1 MSGCPEGWLVGW
13 VERAPVI
20 RVLNPSPGRHPSPA
34 HSFAFPAPPP
44 RGRSPPPPPPPPPQP
59 SLAGVSKRT
68 GVQIL
73 PEAQSHLPVGALG
86 PSSQSSSPS
95 LDHQHHLDLLGRK
108 VLMNMVMQMI
118 IGMKPI
124 HQETQL
130 IRHREACMT
139 FALSCSC
146 FFQMRVPHIQMVN
159 TFLRQLP

>member
-1 MSGCPEGWLVGW
+1 MCLVVPRVGW

-20 RVLNPSPGRHPSPA
+20 RVLNPSPGRLPSPA

-44 RGRSPPPPPPPPPQP
+44 RDSPPQP

-124 HQETQL
+124 HQENQL

>member
-1 MSGCPEGWLVGW
+1 MSGCPEGWL

-44 RGRSPPPPPPPPPQP
+44 RGRPPQP

-124 HQETQL
+124 HQENQL

-139 FALSCSC
+139 FALICSC
-146 FFQMRVPHIQMVN
+146 FCQMRVPHIQMVN